1 MQARSCGGLAVF
13 LAAGLLSAC
22 ADVDHDGEITSR
34 LELTPEGDLPTL
46 LAAGIVFEF
55 GVS

>member
-1 MQARSCGGLAVF
+1 MF

-34 LELTPEGDLPTL
+34 LELTPEGDLPAL